1 MPFRDPLALLG
12 LLGTIPLIILYLI
25 RPKPREVPFSSLMF
39 LVEGKPERSAALSRL
54 ITDPL
59 FWIQLIVLCSLAT
72 AAAGPYTVERG
83 DPGSHLVVVLDVSA
97 SMEQS
102 FSAALN
108 TASDYMGRYDRISI
122 VLAESIPAV
131 ALREGSPAEAQ
142 DRLSRLSTRDLS
154 ADLAGAMTMASTL
167 LGPEGG
173 DILVIS
179 DFISWRGEDPDST
192 RKLIESD
199 GVQVA
204 FRTVG
209 QGGDNLGI
217 VGGWMVPSIS
227 GLNYSCRIH
236 NYGSPAQV
244 PITVKGPGG
253 SSTTTAFIGSDQDYY
268 FSFDASP
275 GTSTVTLEVGDAVS
289 ADNVAYIYAP
299 PRTPR
304 DVLYLGEEGP
314 ALAALNSIADLRV
327 SQSGSYGEYDLVVV
341 SRNASADG
349 GLNRYID
356 GGGNVVFVA
365 YSGNES
371 PEYLP
376 VKVQGSSDAQATL
389 WARNPGFAGDIHF
402 EEIGVYSYLEAAPR
416 RHSVTMVEVN
426 GAPALSYWNLGRG
439 RVIYDGLEGG
449 MTDFYQRPEYP
460 IFWYSMINWLT
471 DVPEPSQSNRN
482 TGELIPLGEPTSVET
497 PDGSVTT
504 ATLLLDRAGIY
515 TFRGQTVAASLY
527 DPLESDLRGSHSFAG
542 GDFVSRSGMEK
553 IVEKEQA
560 RWLIALAALMI
571 LLELFIVWR
580 RREV

>member
-25 RPKPREVPFSSLMF
+25 RPKPKDVPFSSLMF
-39 LVEGKPERSAALSRL
+39 LVESEAERSAALSRL

-83 DPGSHLVVVLDVSA
+83 DPGSHLVLVMDVSA

-102 FSAALN
+102 FSDALT
-108 TASDYMGRYDRISI
+108 TASDFLGNYNRISI
-122 VLAESIPAV
+122 VLAESIPVV
-131 ALREGSPAEAQ
+131 ALREGSPAEAE
-142 DRLSRLSTRDLS
+142 DRLSKLSTRDLS
-154 ADLAGAMTMASTL
+154 ADLAGAMTTASTL

-192 RKLIESD
+192 RKLIESS

-209 QGGDNLGI
+209 RGGDNLGI
-217 VGGWMVPSIS
+217 VGGWMVPSIA

-244 PITVKGPGG
+244 PLTVEGPGG
-253 SSTTTAFIGSDQDYY
+253 TSTSTAFIGSDEDYY

-275 GTSTVTLEVGDAVS
+275 GTNTVTLEVNDAVS

-299 PRTPR
+299 PQIPR
-304 DVLYLGEEGP
+304 KVLYLGKASP
-314 ALAALNSIADLRV
+314 ALVALNSIPNLEV
-327 SQSGSYGEYDLVVV
+327 SRSGSYDDFDVVV
-341 SRNASADG
+341 ISENASADG

-356 GGGNVVFVA
+356 GGGNVVFLA
-365 YSGNES
+365 YSGNTS

-376 VKVQGSSDAQATL
+376 VKVQGSSDTQATL
-389 WARNPGFAGDIHF
+389 WARNPGFAEDIHF
-402 EEIGVYSYLEAAPR
+402 DEIGVYSYLEATSR
-416 RHSVTMVEVN
+416 RHSITMVEVN
-426 GAPALSYWNLGRG
+426 GVPALSYWTLGRG
-439 RVIYDGLEGG
+439 RVVYDGLENG

-460 IFWYSMINWLT
+460 LFWYSMINWLT
-471 DVPEPSQSNRN
+471 DVPEPAQSNRN
-482 TGELIPLGEPTSVET
+482 TGEIIPLGEPTRIDS
-497 PDGSVTT
+497 PSGSITT
-504 ATLLLDRAGIY
+504 ATLLLDMAGIY
-515 TFRGQTVAASLY
+515 RFHGQTVAASLY
-527 DPLESDLRGSHSFAG
+527 DPQESDLRGTHSFSG
-542 GDFVSRSGMEK
+542 GDFVSRTGMEK

-560 RWLIALAALMI
+560 QWLIALAALMI

-580 RREV
+580 RREI